1 MPLKVVKAV
10 EKTTPK
16 AIKFDEFKVNRLLMA
31 QVLGGASEKE
41 KRRTRPR
48 SKEDSEALIMVAV
61 KRAHKFKDDYITFE
75 VRAEDIP

>member
-1 MPLKVVKAV
+1 
-10 EKTTPK
+10 
-16 AIKFDEFKVNRLLMA
+16 MA